1 MDRSFGQSDLRDL
14 DADADHRVGISFF
27 VSKPDNTSRTAGRNP
42 NVRPTGQ
49 LAVFDSAAPG
59 NRIASL
65 SRAEVFFL
73 RPADRPD
80 GRRELASLYSP
91 YWQARLVAPTMAD
104 RIYAAT
110 RQNNLALGL

>member
-1 MDRSFGQSDLRDL
+1 
-14 DADADHRVGISFF
+14 
-27 VSKPDNTSRTAGRNP
+27 
-42 NVRPTGQ
+42 VRPTGQ
-49 LAVFDSAAPG
+49 LAVFGAAAPG

-65 SRAEVFFL
+65 SRAEIFFL
-73 RPADRPD
+73 RPEARPD

-110 RQNNLALGL
+110 RQNNLSLAISQ